1 MASVKL
7 KNDKKLFQLKK
18 ESKKLH
24 AEVEALEDALIL
36 HQRYKHDNDTSV
48 RGLLR
53 KEIGGSI
60 WQRGGSGKL
69 HSYRTANDLEESEK
83 NVPESRVNKRRQ
95 RRNKQYEANQKEN
108 EKDKVNSK
116 LSENQNE
123 LVAKSAG
130 LPIHNKNEDSA
141 YDESIDNRGK
151 HGNQKDHVTKTTN
164 GLKVDSNFEIE
175 AEKVSIL
182 KNKVLEKA
190 SVGVIH
196 RKHSTPKTHSD
207 LKSNFDSNK
216 NSSKIS
222 NETPVKLQSALKNVD
237 KTKHNKFDD
246 VQNMRNLTNQ
256 NAEKLLNDG
265 LLRGKPPSTKLKQ
278 TNIKPSQALERCRDN
293 EVFKIL
299 SMPSNQRPDQLPSNQ
314 RSDLA
319 PKSDSLDNVVP
330 SQNESNNSN
339 REQTISKCDPHVK
352 DWIQSLGLMEE
363 EKYLKMFAENEM
375 DMDEVSQLTALQLN
389 EIGITAFGA
398 LNKILRGIKELKKT
412 KTSLE
417 VRPTKN
423 LSSSLD
429 FKNVLNIENENRQS
443 KTLGHTDQDFKR
455 SMTFEERL
463 SNMDQSR
470 TNLRRSRSFASSA
483 SKSVY
488 SSDALR
494 SSLDDGIAERL
505 KKEKA
510 NLKDA
515 KIESNPSN
523 TKSVARKSV
532 NSPVQNIENL
542 KITDKDNK
550 PVQNDEKVK
559 TLRKRSNSPAR
570 RPASSPARRK
580 TKPTDKAADS
590 DVPEKKKCDNSQT
603 GQKGPISRQGSE
615 VGGKKST
622 LNRQGSGKSKNIP
635 VLWPRAKSAQAA
647 EKKAKEGVAAA
658 AKKFNEKQK
667 QIIEKEEKHT
677 KVKKIKKVQ
686 RDEMAARHENRQA
699 EIDQEDD
706 IDDGR
711 VDKLDREYEQE
722 ELVITELDQDISKL
736 ISVTVLDPVNKI
748 NDYVETPKREERP
761 VERPRPRSS
770 RHVRQSIN
778 KPIYIGA
785 DFPGDFL
792 PTGQGKRYHSARE
805 NEVKTIESQIEE
817 LQNKALSGEMVT
829 MDLVKGLQ
837 QRLEEIEQ
845 QIKNT
850 KPPKIKQKH
859 RGTEPKYPVSVSV
872 REKDIISEIEKEK
885 EKDSRP
891 TRSPELLKVTDPLK
905 SLEINS
911 DDIMFD
917 STDLV
922 GEGTFSRVYH
932 GVCLGAEVAIKQL
945 KIPLTSHDKNY
956 FAAEVSLL
964 KELHHPRVVQLI
976 GVCTTDK
983 FPLMVLEF
991 MARGSLYYYLHDPKC
1006 ESMDHAEYYG
1016 VAHDIALGMNYLHQH
1031 KPQVLHLDL
1040 KSMNVLLDSS
1050 GRAKIADFGFSKF
1063 RHDADLK
1070 ASKLSKKK
1078 SMCSSPTWM
1087 APELLETGEITT
1099 KADVYSFGIILWEM
1113 LTRSHPYDGCSVFQ
1127 ILERVRLNKR
1137 PEISSNSP
1145 PDLSSL
1151 IKKCWDQN
1159 PAKRPAFKDIIL
1171 QLDKLAFPPDWRALF
1186 KEAGVPN
1193 EALEDVQS
1201 ARTII
1206 SLVNNTVDLENV
1218 KTMMEDIRHSN
1229 DAIMASHDLTRESHV
1244 YINQSN
1250 DQNRYP
1256 SNSTRQ
1262 SYNFSVQSREP
1273 QKSLTAAS
1281 RRSHDMMSSSN
1292 RHSYDKARNSGDSIL
1307 TKKSFDS
1314 PFSSTRNKKFDDEKN
1329 VGDSIEEEIG
1339 ETDDV
1344 RDSFDFKFNTNF
1356 MEDFQNEQNQD
1367 EKFFQK
1373 SQTSL
1378 RDFKTS
1384 AHGEDTTAEYLN
1396 YLKTSCEILSPTIR
1410 SPLRSK
1416 YSDNM
1421 KDFLYTD
1428 SEKSDQTG
1436 AVIETIA
1443 SIPRSKS
1450 PVADLRKS
1458 DQRLDHEVLNSTR
1471 SSSAKNQSTGK
1482 SHDPIERKSHDST
1495 VGKSHDSTVRK
1506 SHDILLQE
1514 IRKSQ
1519 SNLEKETPQKFMA
1532 KPENEEKDLNSSTGK
1547 THDMENQ
1554 PSDLTDSSMRKSHD
1568 AALKEMLNSK
1578 AYSKTD
1584 MSSKRSHDHLKKEST
1599 PRKSHDESSL
1609 LRKSHDSLIEDF
1621 SPRQSHDKWK
1631 KDSTPRSLHE
1641 SMMEEMSLRKSN
1653 SYTKKD
1659 LTPRKSHDRIIDES
1673 LLRKSHD
1680 ILKKDSTPRKSHDSI
1695 IDESPLRK
1703 SHDVLKK
1710 DFTPRKS
1717 HDSIIDE
1724 SLLRKS
1730 HDVLKK
1736 DITPRKSHDSIIYES
1751 FIKKSNDDMKKD
1763 STPRKTIHANVMD
1776 EIRKTGKLF
1785 KKDGKKNPLSAYVDS
1800 KDANSQKSA
1809 NVRANEHSEDEN
1821 FISKNSD
1828 TEQKFLDLLQ
1838 TDFDSGKINTVD
1850 TEEKVQ
1856 TEIEVKSKLS
1866 SKDKSIVTKKG
1877 PQQNLLTEM
1886 KSLHTKLR
1894 IEKTGHVEEIKQ
1906 LHTKLRSGK
1915 NGNENMDKNSANG
1928 NEIKDNILE
1937 KDDASDKDSIE
1948 NIDIKDDL
1956 DNLSVDSLDLNDSIT
1971 EDIGHMTNP
1980 KKIES
1985 EANFSGTKV
1994 QSDQDSE
2001 KSCSMSKGKNGK
2013 VEQKE
2018 DINNSAK
2025 SLPENS
2031 NTGKNES
2038 VKNLPDLRMSL
2049 NNEIAQF
2056 STKKLKRKVKGKT
2069 EQMKEDDKEKGKK
2082 NAKES
2087 VKSKPKKKSKS
2098 VPDKKTAA
2106 TENLTVSNENC
2117 SEIQTNPKNRKSI
2130 EAWVEAKPVMTDA
2143 KQKQHKISTS
2153 SLPSHPP
2160 PILLPEDPPPSFI
2173 SDDPPIPPAPPIPT
2187 MELTPPPAP
2196 PLPEEDAAVGETTNS
2211 KIKKRL
2217 EIPEAKHSS
2226 HEATPSNSTK
2236 SNLASKGDDSD
2247 PVMVKSAELRDQKEV
2262 LQSISKPHPN
2272 QLTDL
2277 SQVNK
2282 QTYTSIADILKRAVF
2297 SRREAMGEDN
2307 YSPSPSV
2314 ASSWSFVDD

>member
-1 MASVKL
+1 MASVKH

-24 AEVEALEDALIL
+24 AEVEALEDALML

-83 NVPESRVNKRRQ
+83 NVSESRVNKRRQ

-116 LSENQNE
+116 QNE
-123 LVAKSAG
+123 LVAKSVG
-130 LPIHNKNEDSA
+130 VPIHNKNGDSA
-141 YDESIDNRGK
+141 NDESMDNKGK

-196 RKHSTPKTHSD
+196 RKHTTPKGHTD

-222 NETPVKLQSALKNVD
+222 NETPAKLQSALKNVD
-237 KTKHNKFDD
+237 KSKHDKYDD
-246 VQNMRNLTNQ
+246 VQNMRNITNQ
-256 NAEKLLNDG
+256 NSEKLQNDG

-314 RSDLA
+314 RSDLV
-319 PKSDSLDNVVP
+319 PKSVSGENMVS

-339 REQTISKCDPHVK
+339 REQTISKCDPLVK

-363 EKYLKMFAENEM
+363 EKYLKMFAENEI

-398 LNKILRGIKELKKT
+398 LNKILRGIKELKQT

-443 KTLGHTDQDFKR
+443 KTLGHTDHDLKR

-483 SKSVY
+483 SKSLY
-488 SSDALR
+488 SSNTLR
-494 SSLDDGIAERL
+494 ASLDDGMAERM
-505 KKEKA
+505 KNEKA
-510 NLKDA
+510 NLKDTNF
-515 KIESNPSN
+515 ELN
-523 TKSVARKSV
+523 TMSVVRKSV
-532 NSPVQNIENL
+532 NSPVQNMENL
-542 KITDKDNK
+542 KITDKDNQ
-550 PVQNDEKVK
+550 PVQNEEKVK

-570 RPASSPARRK
+570 RLASSPARRK
-580 TKPTDKAADS
+580 TKPADKAADS
-590 DVPEKKKCDNSQT
+590 DVPPKKKCDNAQT
-603 GQKGPISRQGSE
+603 GQKSPFSRQGSD
-615 VGGKKST
+615 VGEKKST
-622 LNRQGSGKSKNIP
+622 LNRQKSAKSKNTP
-635 VLWPRAKSAQAA
+635 VLWPRAKSAQVA

-677 KVKKIKKVQ
+677 KAKKIKKVQ
-686 RDEMAARHENRQA
+686 RDEMAARHENRQQA

-706 IDDGR
+706 MDDGR

-722 ELVITELDQDISKL
+722 RLVISELDQDISKL
-736 ISVTVLDPVNKI
+736 ISVTVLDPVNKN
-748 NDYVETPKREERP
+748 NDYVEIPKKEEKP
-761 VERPRPRSS
+761 MERPRPRSS

-792 PTGQGKRYHSARE
+792 PTGQGKRYQSARE

-845 QIKNT
+845 QIKDT

-859 RGTEPKYPVSVSV
+859 RNMEPKYPVSMSV
-872 REKDIISEIEKEK
+872 RGKEFISEIEKEK
-885 EKDSRP
+885 DSRP
-891 TRSPELLKVTDPLK
+891 IRSPEVLKVNDPLK
-905 SLEINS
+905 SIEINS

-917 STDLV
+917 ATDLI

-932 GVCLGAEVAIKQL
+932 GVCLGTEVAIKQL
-945 KIPLTSHDKNY
+945 KIPLTTHDKNY

-1137 PEISSNSP
+1137 PEIPTNSP

-1151 IKKCWDQN
+1151 IKRCWDQN

-1229 DAIMASHDLTRESHV
+1229 DAIMASHDLTRESDV

-1256 SNSTRQ
+1256 SNSARE

-1273 QKSLTAAS
+1273 QKSLTAT
-1281 RRSHDMMSSSN
+1281 RRSHDMMSSSS
-1292 RHSYDKARNSGDSIL
+1292 RHSYDKARNSGESIL
-1307 TKKSFDS
+1307 TRKSFDS

-1339 ETDDV
+1339 EIDDV

-1356 MEDFQNEQNQD
+1356 MEDSQHEQNQD

-1384 AHGEDTTAEYLN
+1384 AHGEDTTSEYLN
-1396 YLKTSCEILSPTIR
+1396 YLKRSCEILSPTIR
-1410 SPLRSK
+1410 SPMTSK

-1428 SEKSDQTG
+1428 FEKSDQTG

-1450 PVADLRKS
+1450 PLDNLRKS
-1458 DQRLDHEVLNSTR
+1458 DQGLDHEVLNSTR
-1471 SSSAKNQSTGK
+1471 SLSDKNQST
-1482 SHDPIERKSHDST
+1482 
-1495 VGKSHDSTVRK
+1495 GKSHDSTVRK
-1506 SHDILLQE
+1506 SHDTLLQE
-1514 IRKSQ
+1514 IRKSK
-1519 SNLEKETPQKFMA
+1519 SSLEKETSQKLMTR
-1532 KPENEEKDLNSSTGK
+1532 PENEEKDLKSS
-1547 THDMENQ
+1547 MENPQ
-1554 PSDLTDSSMRKSHD
+1554 SDLSDSSIRKSHD

-1584 MSSKRSHDHLKKEST
+1584 TSSKRSHDHLKKEST
-1599 PRKSHDESSL
+1599 PRKSNDDLNESSL
-1609 LRKSHDSLIEDF
+1609 LRKSHDSLMED
-1621 SPRQSHDKWK
+1621 SPPRQSHDKWK
-1631 KDSTPRSLHE
+1631 KDSTPRTLHE
-1641 SMMEEMSLRKSN
+1641 SMMEEMSLRKSHN
-1653 SYTKKD
+1653 YIKKD
-1659 LTPRKSHDRIIDES
+1659 SSPRKSHD
-1673 LLRKSHD
+1673 
-1680 ILKKDSTPRKSHDSI
+1680 TI
-1695 IDESPLRK
+1695 IDESPIRK
-1703 SHDVLKK
+1703 SHDALEK
-1710 DFTPRKS
+1710 DLTPRKS

-1736 DITPRKSHDSIIYES
+1736 DFTPRKSHESTIDESPLRKSHDFLKKDSTPRTSHDSIIYES
-1751 FIKKSNDDMKKD
+1751 FIRKSNDDTKKD
-1763 STPRKTIHANVMD
+1763 STPRRTNHANVMD
-1776 EIRKTGKLF
+1776 EIRKSGKLF
-1785 KKDGKKNPLSAYVDS
+1785 KRDGKKNPLSAFVDS
-1800 KDANSQKSA
+1800 KDANSQKPA
-1809 NVRANEHSEDEN
+1809 KVRANENSEDEN
-1821 FISKNSD
+1821 SISKNSD
-1828 TEQKFLDLLQ
+1828 AEQEVLAALKTDL
-1838 TDFDSGKINTVD
+1838 DSGKINTVN
-1850 TEEKVQ
+1850 TEEIIKQ
-1856 TEIEVKSKLS
+1856 DNEVKSKLS
-1866 SKDKSIVTKKG
+1866 SKDRSNASKKG

-1886 KSLHTKLR
+1886 KSLHSKLR
-1894 IEKTGHVEEIKQ
+1894 SEKTGHVEEIKQ

-1915 NGNENMDKNSANG
+1915 IVNEKAENSSANG
-1928 NEIKDNILE
+1928 KEIKDNIFE
-1937 KDDASDKDSIE
+1937 KDDTSDKDSIE

-1980 KKIES
+1980 QKIDS
-1985 EANFSGTKV
+1985 EANFSETMKNESGFSKV
-1994 QSDQDSE
+1994 ESDQDNE
-2001 KSCSMSKGKNGK
+2001 KSCSMSKSKTVN
-2013 VEQKE
+2013 VDQKK

-2025 SLPENS
+2025 PLPENS
-2031 NTGKNES
+2031 NTGKNNS

-2049 NNEIAQF
+2049 NMEIAQF
-2056 STKKLKRKVKGKT
+2056 STSKLKGKEKGKT
-2069 EQMKEDDKEKGKK
+2069 EQPKEDNKEKGKK
-2082 NAKES
+2082 NAKEI
-2087 VKSKPKKKSKS
+2087 VKTKPKKKSKS
-2098 VPDKKTAA
+2098 VPEKKMAA
-2106 TENLTVSNENC
+2106 NENLTDSNEKC
-2117 SEIQTNPKNRKSI
+2117 SENQTNPKNRKSI
-2130 EAWVEAKPVMTDA
+2130 EAWVEEKAKPAVTDA
-2143 KQKQHKISTS
+2143 KQKQRKISTS

-2160 PILLPEDPPPSFI
+2160 PILLPDDPPPIFI

-2196 PLPEEDAAVGETTNS
+2196 PLPEQDTPVGETTNS

-2236 SNLASKGDDSD
+2236 AKIPAKGDDSD
-2247 PVMVKSAELRDQKEV
+2247 PLMVKSAELRDQKEV

>member
-1 MASVKL
+1 MATIKH

-83 NVPESRVNKRRQ
+83 NVPESREFLSITKMGIVLMMKDNK
-95 RRNKQYEANQKEN
+95 
-108 EKDKVNSK
+108 
-116 LSENQNE
+116 
-123 LVAKSAG
+123 
-130 LPIHNKNEDSA
+130 
-141 YDESIDNRGK
+141 GK

-164 GLKVDSNFEIE
+164 GLNVDSNFEIE

-207 LKSNFDSNK
+207 LKSNVDSNK

-237 KTKHNKFDD
+237 KSRHNKFDD
-246 VQNMRNLTNQ
+246 VQNMRNITNQ

-314 RSDLA
+314 RSDLV
-319 PKSDSLDNVVP
+319 PKSCSLDNVVP

-398 LNKILRGIKELKKT
+398 LNKILRGIKELKQT
-412 KTSLE
+412 KNSLE

-443 KTLGHTDQDFKR
+443 KTLGHTDHDFKR

-483 SKSVY
+483 SKSLY

-494 SSLDDGIAERL
+494 ASLDDGMAERM

-510 NLKDA
+510 NLKD
-515 KIESNPSN
+515 KNIESN
-523 TKSVARKSV
+523 TMSVVRKSV
-532 NSPVQNIENL
+532 NSPVQNTETP
-542 KITDKDNK
+542 KIADKDNQ

-580 TKPTDKAADS
+580 TKPADKPADS
-590 DVPEKKKCDNSQT
+590 DVPAKKKCDNTPT
-603 GQKGPISRQGSE
+603 GQKGPFSRQGSE
-615 VGGKKST
+615 
-622 LNRQGSGKSKNIP
+622 
-635 VLWPRAKSAQAA
+635 
-647 EKKAKEGVAAA
+647 
-658 AKKFNEKQK
+658 
-667 QIIEKEEKHT
+667 
-677 KVKKIKKVQ
+677 
-686 RDEMAARHENRQA
+686 A
-699 EIDQEDD
+699 EIEEDD

-722 ELVITELDQDISKL
+722 RMVITELDQDISKL
-736 ISVTVLDPVNKI
+736 ISVTVLDPVNKNNGI
-748 NDYVETPKREERP
+748 YQDYEETPKREERS

-785 DFPGDFL
+785 DFPG
-792 PTGQGKRYHSARE
+792 KRYQSARE

-845 QIKNT
+845 QIKDT
-850 KPPKIKQKH
+850 KPPKIKPKH
-859 RGTEPKYPVSVSV
+859 RGTELKYPVSMSV
-872 REKDIISEIEKEK
+872 RGKDIISEIEKEK
-885 EKDSRP
+885 DIRP
-891 TRSPELLKVTDPLK
+891 TRSPELLKVNDPLK

-917 STDLV
+917 ATDLV

-945 KIPLTSHDKNY
+945 KIPLTTHDKNY

-1016 VAHDIALGMNYLHQH
+1016 VAHDIALGMNYLHHH

-1137 PEISSNSP
+1137 PEISTNSP

-1151 IKKCWDQN
+1151 IKRCWDQN

-1256 SNSTRQ
+1256 SNSARE

-1273 QKSLTAAS
+1273 QKSLTTTT
-1281 RRSHDMMSSSN
+1281 RRSQDMISSSN
-1292 RHSYDKARNSGDSIL
+1292 RHSYDKARNSGESIL
-1307 TKKSFDS
+1307 TRKSFDS

-1339 ETDDV
+1339 ETEDV

-1378 RDFKTS
+1378 RDFKNS

-1410 SPLRSK
+1410 SPVRSK

-1450 PVADLRKS
+1450 PLADLRKS
-1458 DQRLDHEVLNSTR
+1458 DQRFDHEVLNSTK
-1471 SSSAKNQSTGK
+1471 SSSDKNQSTGK
-1482 SHDPIERKSHDST
+1482 SHDSI

-1514 IRKSQ
+1514 IRKSK
-1519 SNLEKETPQKFMA
+1519 SNLEKETPQRFMA
-1532 KPENEEKDLNSSTGK
+1532 KQENEEKDLKSTTGISHDSTGGK
-1547 THDMENQ
+1547 SHDMENQ
-1554 PSDLTDSSMRKSHD
+1554 QSDVTDSSMRKSHD

-1584 MSSKRSHDHLKKEST
+1584 PSSKRSHDHLKKEST

-1609 LRKSHDSLIEDF
+1609 LRKSHDSLIEDS
-1621 SPRQSHDKWK
+1621 SPRLSHDKWK
-1631 KDSTPRSLHE
+1631 KDSTPRSLHA
-1641 SMMEEMSLRKSN
+1641 SMMEEMSLRKSHDVL
-1653 SYTKKD
+1653 KKD
-1659 LTPRKSHDRIIDES
+1659 STPRKSHDSIIDES
-1673 LLRKSHD
+1673 PLRKSHD
-1680 ILKKDSTPRKSHDSI
+1680 VLKKDSTPGKSHDSIIDESPLRKSHDVLKKDSTPRKSHDSI

-1724 SLLRKS
+1724 SPLRKS

-1736 DITPRKSHDSIIYES
+1736 DISPRKSHDSIIYES

-1776 EIRKTGKLF
+1776 EIRNSGKLF
-1785 KKDGKKNPLSAYVDS
+1785 KKDGKKNPVSAYVDS

-1809 NVRANEHSEDEN
+1809 KVRANESSEDEN
-1821 FISKNSD
+1821 FIPKNRD
-1828 TEQKFLDLLQ
+1828 AEQKFLDLLQ

-1850 TEEKVQ
+1850 TKEKVQ

-1866 SKDKSIVTKKG
+1866 SKDKSNGKKKG

-1894 IEKTGHVEEIKQ
+1894 SEKTGHVEEIKQ

-1915 NGNENMDKNSANG
+1915 KGNENMEKNSANG
-1928 NEIKDNILE
+1928 NEMKDNILE
-1937 KDDASDKDSIE
+1937 KDDTSDKDSIE

-1971 EDIGHMTNP
+1971 EDIGHMTNSRRL
-1980 KKIES
+1980 KSKTE
-1985 EANFSGTKV
+1985 KV
-1994 QSDQDSE
+1994 D
-2001 KSCSMSKGKNGK
+2001 K
-2013 VEQKE
+2013 KE

-2031 NTGKNES
+2031 NTGKNNS

-2056 STKKLKRKVKGKT
+2056 STKKLKRKEKGKT
-2069 EQMKEDDKEKGKK
+2069 EQTKEDDKEKGKK

-2087 VKSKPKKKSKS
+2087 VKSKPKKKAKS

-2106 TENLTVSNENC
+2106 NENLTASNENC
-2117 SEIQTNPKNRKSI
+2117 SENQTNPKNRKSI

-2143 KQKQHKISTS
+2143 KQKQRKISTS

-2160 PILLPEDPPPSFI
+2160 PILLPEDPPPNFI

-2196 PLPEEDAAVGETTNS
+2196 PIPSMELTPPPAPPLPEQDAAVGETTNS

-2217 EIPEAKHSS
+2217 GIPEAKHSS

-2236 SNLASKGDDSD
+2236 SNLAAKGDDSE

-2282 QTYTSIADILKRAVF
+2282 QTYTSIADILKRANWTDIRMAVF

>member
-116 LSENQNE
+116 LSENKNE

-130 LPIHNKNEDSA
+130 LPIHSKNGDSA
-141 YDESIDNRGK
+141 NDEDNKGK

-237 KTKHNKFDD
+237 KSKHNKFDD
-246 VQNMRNLTNQ
+246 VQNMTNITNQ

-314 RSDLA
+314 RSDLV
-319 PKSDSLDNVVP
+319 PKSGSLDNVVP

-398 LNKILRGIKELKKT
+398 LNKILRGIKELKQT
-412 KTSLE
+412 KNSLE

-443 KTLGHTDQDFKR
+443 KTLGHTDHDFKR

-483 SKSVY
+483 SKSLY

-494 SSLDDGIAERL
+494 ASLDDGMAERM

-510 NLKDA
+510 NLKD
-515 KIESNPSN
+515 KNIESN
-523 TKSVARKSV
+523 TMSVVRKSV
-532 NSPVQNIENL
+532 NSPVQNTETP
-542 KITDKDNK
+542 KIADKDNQ

-559 TLRKRSNSPAR
+559 SLRKRSNSPAR
-570 RPASSPARRK
+570 RPASSPVRRK
-580 TKPTDKAADS
+580 TKPADKPADS
-590 DVPEKKKCDNSQT
+590 DVPGKKKCDNTPT
-603 GQKGPISRQGSE
+603 GQKGPFCRQGSE

-622 LNRQGSGKSKNIP
+622 LNRQGSGKSKNTP
-635 VLWPRAKSAQAA
+635 VLWPRAKSAQGA

-686 RDEMAARHENRQA
+686 RDEMAARHENRQQA
-699 EIDQEDD
+699 EIEEDD

-711 VDKLDREYEQE
+711 VDKLDRDYEQE
-722 ELVITELDQDISKL
+722 RMVITELDQDISKL
-736 ISVTVLDPVNKI
+736 ISVTVLDPVNKN
-748 NDYVETPKREERP
+748 NDYVETPKRDERP

-792 PTGQGKRYHSARE
+792 PTGQGKRYQSARE

-845 QIKNT
+845 QIKDT

-859 RGTEPKYPVSVSV
+859 RGTEPKYPVSMSV
-872 REKDIISEIEKEK
+872 RGKDIISEIEKEK
-885 EKDSRP
+885 DIRP
-891 TRSPELLKVTDPLK
+891 TRSPELLKVNDPLK

-917 STDLV
+917 ATDLV

-1137 PEISSNSP
+1137 PEISTNSP

-1151 IKKCWDQN
+1151 IKRCWDQN

-1250 DQNRYP
+1250 DQNGYP
-1256 SNSTRQ
+1256 SNSARE

-1273 QKSLTAAS
+1273 QKSLTTTT
-1281 RRSHDMMSSSN
+1281 RRSQDMISSSN
-1292 RHSYDKARNSGDSIL
+1292 RHSYDIARNSGESIL
-1307 TKKSFDS
+1307 TRKSFDS

-1339 ETDDV
+1339 ETEDV

-1378 RDFKTS
+1378 RNS

-1410 SPLRSK
+1410 SPVRSK

-1450 PVADLRKS
+1450 PLADLRKS
-1458 DQRLDHEVLNSTR
+1458 DQCFDHEVLISTK
-1471 SSSAKNQSTGK
+1471 SSSDKNQSTGK
-1482 SHDPIERKSHDST
+1482 SHDSI
-1495 VGKSHDSTVRK
+1495 VGKSHDSAVRK

-1514 IRKSQ
+1514 IRKSK
-1519 SNLEKETPQKFMA
+1519 SNLEKETPQRFMA
-1532 KPENEEKDLNSSTGK
+1532 KQDNEEKDLKSTTGISHDFTRGK
-1547 THDMENQ
+1547 SHDMENQ
-1554 PSDLTDSSMRKSHD
+1554 QSDVTDSSMRKSHD

-1584 MSSKRSHDHLKKEST
+1584 PSSKRSHDHLKKEST

-1609 LRKSHDSLIEDF
+1609 LRKSHDSLIEDS
-1621 SPRQSHDKWK
+1621 SPRLSHDKWK
-1631 KDSTPRSLHE
+1631 KDSTPRSLHA
-1641 SMMEEMSLRKSN
+1641 SMMEEMSLRKS
-1653 SYTKKD
+1653 
-1659 LTPRKSHDRIIDES
+1659 HDV
-1673 LLRKSHD
+1673 
-1680 ILKKDSTPRKSHDSI
+1680 LKKDSTPRKSHDSI
-1695 IDESPLRK
+1695 IDESPFRN

-1717 HDSIIDE
+1717 HDSFIDE
-1724 SLLRKS
+1724 SPLRKS

-1736 DITPRKSHDSIIYES
+1736 DITPRKSHDSFIDESPLRKSHDVLRKDSTPRNSHDSIIYES

-1763 STPRKTIHANVMD
+1763 SIPRKTIHANVMD
-1776 EIRKTGKLF
+1776 EIRNSGKLL
-1785 KKDGKKNPLSAYVDS
+1785 KKDGKKNPVSAYVDS

-1809 NVRANEHSEDEN
+1809 KVRANESSEDEN
-1821 FISKNSD
+1821 FISKNRD
-1828 TEQKFLDLLQ
+1828 AEQKFLDLLQ
-1838 TDFDSGKINTVD
+1838 TDFESGKINTVD
-1850 TEEKVQ
+1850 TKEKVQ
-1856 TEIEVKSKLS
+1856 TEIEVKSKLI
-1866 SKDKSIVTKKG
+1866 SKDKSNGKKKG

-1894 IEKTGHVEEIKQ
+1894 SEKTGHVEEIKQ

-1915 NGNENMDKNSANG
+1915 KGNENMEKNSANG
-1928 NEIKDNILE
+1928 NEMKGNILE
-1937 KDDASDKDSIE
+1937 KDDTSDKDSIE

-1971 EDIGHMTNP
+1971 EDVGHMTNL

-1985 EANFSGTKV
+1985 EAYFSGTKV
-1994 QSDQDSE
+1994 ESDQDSE
-2001 KSCSMSKGKNGK
+2001 KSCSMSKSKTEK
-2013 VEQKE
+2013 VDRKE

-2031 NTGKNES
+2031 NTGKNVS

-2056 STKKLKRKVKGKT
+2056 STKKLKRKEKEKT
-2069 EQMKEDDKEKGKK
+2069 EQTKEDDKEKGKK

-2087 VKSKPKKKSKS
+2087 VKSKPKKKAKS
-2098 VPDKKTAA
+2098 LPIKKTAA
-2106 TENLTVSNENC
+2106 NENLTVSNENC
-2117 SEIQTNPKNRKSI
+2117 SENQTNPKNRKSI

-2143 KQKQHKISTS
+2143 KQKQRKISTS

-2160 PILLPEDPPPSFI
+2160 PILLPDDPPPNFI

-2196 PLPEEDAAVGETTNS
+2196 PLPEQDAAVGETTNS

-2236 SNLASKGDDSD
+2236 SNLAAKGDDSE

-2282 QTYTSIADILKRAVF
+2282 QTYTSIADILKRANWTDIRMAVF